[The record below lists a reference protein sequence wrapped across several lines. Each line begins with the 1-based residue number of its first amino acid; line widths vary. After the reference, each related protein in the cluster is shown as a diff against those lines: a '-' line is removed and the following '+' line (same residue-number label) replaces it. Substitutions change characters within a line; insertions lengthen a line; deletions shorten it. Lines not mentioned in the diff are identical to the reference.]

1 LYNKLNQL
9 DIKMET
15 AVIIQEIVKLPVK
28 ERFIIIEDTLKS
40 IKEETTQEKTLAEG
54 AKALLAD
61 YQEDDELTAL
71 KI

>member
-1 LYNKLNQL
+1 
-9 DIKMET
+9 MET

>member
-1 LYNKLNQL
+1 
-9 DIKMET
+9 MET
-15 AVIIQEIVKLPVK
+15 AVIIQEIVKLPVE

-61 YQEDDELTAL
+61 YLEDEELTAFTSL
-71 KI
+71 DSENFYETK